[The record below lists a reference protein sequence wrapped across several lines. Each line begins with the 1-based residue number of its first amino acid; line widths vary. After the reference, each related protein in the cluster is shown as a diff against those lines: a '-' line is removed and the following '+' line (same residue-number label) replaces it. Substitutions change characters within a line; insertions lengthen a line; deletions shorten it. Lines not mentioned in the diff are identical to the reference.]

1 FRGRVD
7 QIRMNATTVQNV
19 VTYTTVVDFDNPELK
34 LFPGMT
40 AYVTIP
46 VATATNVL
54 KIPNG
59 ALRYKP
65 DLPPAEVRVL
75 LQKYG
80 LSGGAGAEGG
90 QQRAANAQDG
100 QAGPGG
106 AAGQDG

>member
-1 FRGRVD
+1 NST
-7 QIRMNATTVQNV
+7 IVQNV
-19 VTYTTVVDFDNPELK
+19 VTYDTIIDFDNPELK

-46 VATATNVL
+46 VATASNVI

-65 DLPPAEVRVL
+65 ELAAEEIKAL

-80 LSGGAGAEGG
+80 IPENAQRSSTRPAPEGQPSNRASGKKTTAGGA
-90 QQRAANAQDG
+90 QTPD
-100 QAGPGG
+100 
-106 AAGQDG
+106 